1 MNAFVFPGQGSQ
13 HLGMGADMYNS
24 NQKAQQIFEDANEIL
39 GFKITDIMFG
49 EDQEALKQTNI
60 TQPAIYIHS
69 MVTALIANKFF
80 KPDAV
85 AGHSLGEFTALAAAN
100 YISFEDG
107 LTLVQKR
114 AVAMQEACEKN
125 ESSMAAI
132 VGLEDKIVED
142 VCLESKETLVAAN
155 YNCPGQIV
163 ISGTI
168 NAVNLACTKLTEL
181 GARRALVLPVRG
193 AFHSP
198 LMKSAE
204 ESLSK
209 AINSIQFK
217 EGTCPIYQN
226 ITGMPYTDI
235 EKIKQNLVNQLTNS
249 VKWTQTMENMKLNGL
264 TSVTEVGPG
273 KVIQGLFKR
282 ISRDLETK
290 SLHQLIVQK
299 LS

>member
-13 HLGMGADMYNS
+13 HLGMGADLYNS
-24 NQKAQQIFEDANEIL
+24 NHKAQQIFEDANEIL

-49 EDQEALKQTNI
+49 EDQEALKETNI

-69 MVTALIANKFF
+69 MVIAIIANKFF
-80 KPDAV
+80 KPNAV

-107 LTLVQKR
+107 LRLVQKR
-114 AVAMQEACEKN
+114 AIAMQEACEKN

-132 VGLEDKIVED
+132 VGLDDNIVED
-142 VCLESKETLVAAN
+142 VCSESKETLVAAN
-155 YNCPGQIV
+155 YNCAGQIV

-168 NAVNLACTKLTEL
+168 NAVNVACNKLTEL

-209 AINSIQFK
+209 AINNIQFK

-235 EKIKQNLVNQLTNS
+235 EEIKQNLVNQLTSS

-264 TSVTEVGPG
+264 ASVTEVGPG
-273 KVIQGLFKR
+273 KVLQGLFKK

-290 SLHQLIVQK
+290 SLHQLIV
-299 LS
+299 

>member
-13 HLGMGADMYNS
+13 HLGMGADLYKS

-69 MVTALIANKFF
+69 MVIALIADKFF
-80 KPDAV
+80 KPNAV

-107 LTLVQKR
+107 LRLVHKR
-114 AVAMQEACEKN
+114 AIAMQEACEKN

-132 VGLEDKIVED
+132 VGLDDNIVED
-142 VCLESKETLVAAN
+142 VCSQSKETLVAAN

-168 NAVNLACTKLTEL
+168 NAVNIACNKLTEL

-209 AINSIQFK
+209 AINNIQFK

-235 EKIKQNLVNQLTNS
+235 EEIKQNLVNQLTSS

-264 TSVTEVGPG
+264 ASVTEVGPG
-273 KVIQGLFKR
+273 KVLQGLFKR

-290 SLHQLIVQK
+290 SLHQLII
-299 LS
+299 

>member
-13 HLGMGADMYNS
+13 HLGMGADLYNS
-24 NQKAQQIFEDANEIL
+24 NHKAQQIFEDANEIL

-49 EDQEALKQTNI
+49 EDQEALKQTDI

-69 MVTALIANKFF
+69 MVTALIADKFF

-107 LTLVQKR
+107 LRLVQKR

-132 VGLEDKIVED
+132 VGLEDKIVEN

-168 NAVNLACTKLTEL
+168 NAVNLACNKLTEL

-209 AINSIQFK
+209 AINNIQFK

-235 EKIKQNLVNQLTNS
+235 EEIKQNLVNQLTSS

-264 TSVTEVGPG
+264 ASVTEVGPG
-273 KVIQGLFKR
+273 KVLQGLFKR

-290 SLHQLIVQK
+290 SLHQLIV
-299 LS
+299 

>member
-13 HLGMGADMYNS
+13 HLGMGADLYNS
-24 NQKAQQIFEDANEIL
+24 NHKAQQIFEDANEIL
-39 GFKITDIMFG
+39 GFKITDLMFG
-49 EDQEALKQTNI
+49 EDQEALKETNI

-69 MVTALIANKFF
+69 MVIAIIANKFF
-80 KPDAV
+80 KPNAV

-107 LTLVQKR
+107 LRLVQKR
-114 AVAMQEACEKN
+114 AIAMQEACEKN

-132 VGLEDKIVED
+132 VGLDDNIVED
-142 VCLESKETLVAAN
+142 VCSESKETLVAAN
-155 YNCPGQIV
+155 YNCAGQIV

-168 NAVNLACTKLTEL
+168 NAVNVACNKLTEL

-209 AINSIQFK
+209 AINNIQFK

-235 EKIKQNLVNQLTNS
+235 EEIKQNLVNQLTSS
-249 VKWTQTMENMKLNGL
+249 VKWTHTMENMKLNGL
-264 TSVTEVGPG
+264 ASVTEVGPG
-273 KVIQGLFKR
+273 KVLQGLFKK

-290 SLHQLIVQK
+290 SLHQLIV
-299 LS
+299 

>member
-1 MNAFVFPGQGSQ
+1 MNVFVFPGQGSQ
-13 HLGMGADMYNS
+13 HLGMGADLYNS
-24 NQKAQQIFEDANEIL
+24 NHKAQQIFEDANEIL

-107 LTLVQKR
+107 LRLVQKR
-114 AVAMQEACEKN
+114 ALAMQEACEKN

-132 VGLEDKIVED
+132 VGLDDNIVED
-142 VCLESKETLVAAN
+142 VCSQSKETLVAAN

-168 NAVNLACTKLTEL
+168 NAVNIACNKLTEL

-209 AINSIQFK
+209 AINNIQFK

-235 EKIKQNLVNQLTNS
+235 EEIKQNLVNQLTSS

-264 TSVTEVGPG
+264 ASVTEVGPG
-273 KVIQGLFKR
+273 KVLQGLFKR

-290 SLHQLIVQK
+290 SLHQLIV
-299 LS
+299 

>member
-1 MNAFVFPGQGSQ
+1 MNVFVFPGQGSQ
-13 HLGMGADMYNS
+13 HLGMGADLYNS
-24 NQKAQQIFEDANEIL
+24 NHKAQQIFEDANEIL

-69 MVTALIANKFF
+69 MVIALIADKFF
-80 KPDAV
+80 KPNAV

-107 LTLVQKR
+107 LRLVYKR
-114 AVAMQEACEKN
+114 AIAMQEACEKN

-132 VGLEDKIVED
+132 VGLDDNIVED
-142 VCLESKETLVAAN
+142 VCSQSKETLVAAN

-168 NAVNLACTKLTEL
+168 NAVNIACNKLTEL

-209 AINSIQFK
+209 AINNIQFK

-226 ITGMPYTDI
+226 ITGMPYTNI
-235 EKIKQNLVNQLTNS
+235 EEIKQNLVNQLTSS

-264 TSVTEVGPG
+264 ASVTEVGPG
-273 KVIQGLFKR
+273 KVLQGLFKR

-290 SLHQLIVQK
+290 SLHQLIV
-299 LS
+299 

>member
-1 MNAFVFPGQGSQ
+1 M
-13 HLGMGADMYNS
+13 
-24 NQKAQQIFEDANEIL
+24 I
-39 GFKITDIMFG
+39 
-49 EDQEALKQTNI
+49 
-60 TQPAIYIHS
+60 
-69 MVTALIANKFF
+69 ALIADKFF
-80 KPDAV
+80 KPNAV

-107 LTLVQKR
+107 LRLVHKR
-114 AVAMQEACEKN
+114 AIAMQEACEKN

-132 VGLEDKIVED
+132 VGLDDNTVED
-142 VCLESKETLVAAN
+142 VCSQSKETLVAAN

-168 NAVNLACTKLTEL
+168 NAVNIACNKLTEL

-209 AINSIQFK
+209 AINNIQFK

-226 ITGMPYTDI
+226 ITGMPYPDI
-235 EKIKQNLVNQLTNS
+235 EEIKQNLVNQLTSS

-264 TSVTEVGPG
+264 ASVTEVGPG
-273 KVIQGLFKR
+273 KVLQGLFKR

-290 SLHQLIVQK
+290 SLHQLIV
-299 LS
+299 

>member
-13 HLGMGADMYNS
+13 HLGMGADLYNS

-69 MVTALIANKFF
+69 MVIALIADKFF
-80 KPDAV
+80 KPNAV

-107 LTLVQKR
+107 LRLVQKR
-114 AVAMQEACEKN
+114 AIAMQEACEKN

-132 VGLEDKIVED
+132 VGLDDNIVEG
-142 VCLESKETLVAAN
+142 VCSQSKETLVAAN

-168 NAVNLACTKLTEL
+168 NAVNIACNKLTEL

-209 AINSIQFK
+209 AINNIQFK

-235 EKIKQNLVNQLTNS
+235 EEIKQNLVNQLTSS

-264 TSVTEVGPG
+264 ASVTEVGPG
-273 KVIQGLFKR
+273 KVLQGLFKR

-290 SLHQLIVQK
+290 SLHQLIV
-299 LS
+299 

>member
-1 MNAFVFPGQGSQ
+1 MNVFVFPGQGSQ
-13 HLGMGADMYNS
+13 HLGMGADLYNS
-24 NQKAQQIFEDANEIL
+24 NHKAQQIFEDANEIL

-69 MVTALIANKFF
+69 MVIALIADKFF
-80 KPDAV
+80 KPNAV

-107 LTLVQKR
+107 LRLVQKR
-114 AVAMQEACEKN
+114 ALAMQEACEKN

-142 VCLESKETLVAAN
+142 VCLQSKETLVAAN

-168 NAVNLACTKLTEL
+168 NAVNLACNKLTEL

-209 AINSIQFK
+209 AINNIQFK

-235 EKIKQNLVNQLTNS
+235 EEIKQNLVNQLTSS

-264 TSVTEVGPG
+264 ASVTEVGPG
-273 KVIQGLFKR
+273 KVLQGLFKR

-290 SLHQLIVQK
+290 SLHQLIV
-299 LS
+299 

>member
-13 HLGMGADMYNS
+13 HLGMGADLYNS

-107 LTLVQKR
+107 LRLVQKR
-114 AVAMQEACEKN
+114 ALAMQEACEKN

-142 VCLESKETLVAAN
+142 VCLQSKETLVAAN

-168 NAVNLACTKLTEL
+168 NAVNLACNKLTEL

-209 AINSIQFK
+209 AINGIQFK

-235 EKIKQNLVNQLTNS
+235 EKIKHNLVNQLTSS

-290 SLHQLIVQK
+290 SLHQLIV
-299 LS
+299 

>member
-13 HLGMGADMYNS
+13 HLGMGADLYNS

-107 LTLVQKR
+107 LRLVQKR

-142 VCLESKETLVAAN
+142 VCLQSKETLVAAN

-168 NAVNLACTKLTEL
+168 NAVNLACNKLTEL

-235 EKIKQNLVNQLTNS
+235 EKIKHNLVNQLTSS

-290 SLHQLIVQK
+290 SLHQLIV
-299 LS
+299 

>member
-13 HLGMGADMYNS
+13 HIGMGADLYNS
-24 NQKAQQIFEDANEIL
+24 SQKAQQIFEDANEIL

-49 EDQEALKQTNI
+49 QDQEALKQTNI

-69 MVTALIANKFF
+69 IVIAQIANKFF
-80 KPDAV
+80 KPNAV
-85 AGHSLGEFTALAAAN
+85 AGHSLGEFTALAAAK

-107 LTLVQKR
+107 LRLVQKR
-114 AVAMQEACEKN
+114 AIAMQEACEKT

-142 VCLESKETLVAAN
+142 VCFQSEEILVAAN

-163 ISGTI
+163 ISGTTKAI
-168 NAVNLACTKLTEL
+168 NIACNKLTEL
-181 GARRALVLPVRG
+181 GARRALTLPVRG

-209 AINSIQFK
+209 AINNIQFK
-217 EGTCPIYQN
+217 KGTCPIYQN

-235 EKIKQNLVNQLTNS
+235 EIIKRNLVNQLTNS

-273 KVIQGLFKR
+273 KVLQGLFKR
-282 ISRDLETK
+282 ISRDTETK
-290 SLHQLIVQK
+290 SLHQLIV
-299 LS
+299 

>member
-13 HLGMGADMYNS
+13 YIGMGSDLYNS
-24 NQKAQQIFEDANEIL
+24 SQKAQQIFEDANEIL
-39 GFKITDIMFG
+39 GFKLTDIMFG
-49 EDQEALKQTNI
+49 QDQEALKQTNI
-60 TQPAIYIHS
+60 TQPAIYVHS
-69 MVTALIANKFF
+69 MVIAQIANKFF
-80 KPDAV
+80 KPNAV

-107 LTLVQKR
+107 LRLVQKR
-114 AVAMQEACEKN
+114 AIAMQEACEKT

-132 VGLEDKIVED
+132 VGLDDKIVED
-142 VCLESKETLVAAN
+142 VCLQSEEILVAAN

-163 ISGTI
+163 ISGTTKAI
-168 NAVNLACTKLTEL
+168 NIACNKLTEL
-181 GARRALVLPVRG
+181 GARRALILPVRG

-209 AINSIQFK
+209 AINNIQFK

-226 ITGMPYTDI
+226 ITGMPHTDI

-249 VKWTQTMENMKLNGL
+249 VKWTQTMENMKLDGL

-273 KVIQGLFKR
+273 KVLQGLFKR
-282 ISRDLETK
+282 TSRDTETK
-290 SLHQLIVQK
+290 SLHQLIV
-299 LS
+299 

>member
-1 MNAFVFPGQGSQ
+1 MNVFVFPGQGSQ
-13 HLGMGADMYNS
+13 HLGMGADLYNS

-69 MVTALIANKFF
+69 MVIALIADKFF
-80 KPDAV
+80 KPNAV

-107 LTLVQKR
+107 LRLVHKR
-114 AVAMQEACEKN
+114 AIAMQEACEKN

-132 VGLEDKIVED
+132 VGLDDNIVEG
-142 VCLESKETLVAAN
+142 VCSQSKETLVAAN

-168 NAVNLACTKLTEL
+168 NAVNIACNKLTEL

-209 AINSIQFK
+209 AINNTQFK

-235 EKIKQNLVNQLTNS
+235 EEIKQNLVNQLTSS
-249 VKWTQTMENMKLNGL
+249 VKWTQTMENMKINGL
-264 TSVTEVGPG
+264 ASVTEVGPG
-273 KVIQGLFKR
+273 KVLQGLFKR

-290 SLHQLIVQK
+290 SLHQLIV
-299 LS
+299 

>member
-13 HLGMGADMYNS
+13 HLGMGADLYNS

-69 MVTALIANKFF
+69 MVIALIANKFF

-85 AGHSLGEFTALAAAN
+85 AGHSLGEFTALTAAN

-107 LTLVQKR
+107 LRLVQKR

-132 VGLEDKIVED
+132 VGLEDKIVEE
-142 VCLESKETLVAAN
+142 VCLQSKETLVAAN

-168 NAVNLACTKLTEL
+168 NAVNLACNKLTEL

-235 EKIKQNLVNQLTNS
+235 EKIKHNLVNQLTSS

-290 SLHQLIVQK
+290 SLHQLIV
-299 LS
+299 

>member
-142 VCLESKETLVAAN
+142 VCLQSKETLVAAN

-168 NAVNLACTKLTEL
+168 NAVNLACNKLTEL

-235 EKIKQNLVNQLTNS
+235 EKIKHNLVNQLTSS

-290 SLHQLIVQK
+290 SLHQLIV
-299 LS
+299 

>member
-1 MNAFVFPGQGSQ
+1 MNVFVFPGQGSQ
-13 HLGMGADMYNS
+13 HLGMGADLYNS
-24 NQKAQQIFEDANEIL
+24 NHKAQQIFEDANEIL

-69 MVTALIANKFF
+69 MVIALIADKFF
-80 KPDAV
+80 KPNAV

-107 LTLVQKR
+107 LRLVQKR
-114 AVAMQEACEKN
+114 AIAMQEACEKN

-132 VGLEDKIVED
+132 VGLDDNIVED
-142 VCLESKETLVAAN
+142 VCSQSKETLVAAN

-168 NAVNLACTKLTEL
+168 NAVNIACNKLTEL

-209 AINSIQFK
+209 AINNIQFK

-235 EKIKQNLVNQLTNS
+235 EEIKQNLVNQLTSS
-249 VKWTQTMENMKLNGL
+249 VKWTQTMENMKINGL
-264 TSVTEVGPG
+264 ASVTEVGPG
-273 KVIQGLFKR
+273 KVLQGLFKR

-290 SLHQLIVQK
+290 SLHQLII
-299 LS
+299 

>member
-13 HLGMGADMYNS
+13 HLGMGADLYNS

-69 MVTALIANKFF
+69 MVIALIADKFF
-80 KPDAV
+80 KPNAV

-107 LTLVQKR
+107 LRLVYKR
-114 AVAMQEACEKN
+114 AIAMQEACEKN

-132 VGLEDKIVED
+132 VGLDDNTVED
-142 VCLESKETLVAAN
+142 VCSQSKETLVAAN

-168 NAVNLACTKLTEL
+168 NAVNIACNKLTEL

-209 AINSIQFK
+209 AINNIQFK

-235 EKIKQNLVNQLTNS
+235 EEIKQNLVNQLTSS

-264 TSVTEVGPG
+264 ASVTEVGPG
-273 KVIQGLFKR
+273 KVLQGLFKR

-290 SLHQLIVQK
+290 SLHQLIV
-299 LS
+299 

>member
-1 MNAFVFPGQGSQ
+1 MNVFVFPGQGSQ
-13 HLGMGADMYNS
+13 HLGMGADLYNS
-24 NQKAQQIFEDANEIL
+24 NHKAQQIFEDANEIL

-69 MVTALIANKFF
+69 MVIALIADKFF
-80 KPDAV
+80 KPNAV

-107 LTLVQKR
+107 LRLVHKR
-114 AVAMQEACEKN
+114 AIAMQEACEKN

-132 VGLEDKIVED
+132 VGLDDNIVED
-142 VCLESKETLVAAN
+142 VCSQSKETLVAAN

-168 NAVNLACTKLTEL
+168 NAVNIACNKLTEL

-209 AINSIQFK
+209 AINNIQFK

-235 EKIKQNLVNQLTNS
+235 EEIKQNLVNQLTSS

-264 TSVTEVGPG
+264 ASVTEVGPG
-273 KVIQGLFKR
+273 KVLQGLFKR
-282 ISRDLETK
+282 VSRDLETK
-290 SLHQLIVQK
+290 SLHQLIV
-299 LS
+299 

>member
-13 HLGMGADMYNS
+13 HLGMGADLYNS
-24 NQKAQQIFEDANEIL
+24 NQKAQQVFEDANEIL

-107 LTLVQKR
+107 LRLVQKR
-114 AVAMQEACEKN
+114 ALAMQEACEKN

-142 VCLESKETLVAAN
+142 VCLQSKETLVAAN

-168 NAVNLACTKLTEL
+168 NAVNLACNKLTEL

-209 AINSIQFK
+209 AINGIQFK

-226 ITGMPYTDI
+226 ITGMPCKDI
-235 EKIKQNLVNQLTNS
+235 EVIKQNLVNQLTS
-249 VKWTQTMENMKLNGL
+249 PVKWTQTMENMKLNGL
-264 TSVTEVGPG
+264 ASVTEVGPG
-273 KVIQGLFKR
+273 KVLQGLFKR

-290 SLHQLIVQK
+290 SLHQLIV
-299 LS
+299 

>member
-13 HLGMGADMYNS
+13 HLGMGADLYNS

-69 MVTALIANKFF
+69 MVIALIADKFF
-80 KPDAV
+80 KPNAV

-107 LTLVQKR
+107 LRLVQKR
-114 AVAMQEACEKN
+114 ALAMQEACEKN

-142 VCLESKETLVAAN
+142 VCLQSKETLVAAN

-168 NAVNLACTKLTEL
+168 NAVNLACNKLTEL

-209 AINSIQFK
+209 AINGIQFK

-235 EKIKQNLVNQLTNS
+235 EKIKHNLVNQLTSS

-290 SLHQLIVQK
+290 SLHQLIV
-299 LS
+299 

>member
-13 HLGMGADMYNS
+13 HLGMGADLYNS

-69 MVTALIANKFF
+69 MVIALIADKFF
-80 KPDAV
+80 KPNAV

-107 LTLVQKR
+107 LRLVQKR
-114 AVAMQEACEKN
+114 AIAMQEACEKN

-132 VGLEDKIVED
+132 VGLDDNTVED
-142 VCLESKETLVAAN
+142 VCSQSKETLVAAN

-168 NAVNLACTKLTEL
+168 NAVNIACNKLTEL

-209 AINSIQFK
+209 AINNIQFK

-235 EKIKQNLVNQLTNS
+235 EEIKQNLVNQLTSS

-264 TSVTEVGPG
+264 ASVTEVGPG
-273 KVIQGLFKR
+273 KVLQGLFKR

-290 SLHQLIVQK
+290 SLHQLIV
-299 LS
+299 

>member
-13 HLGMGADMYNS
+13 HLGMGADLYNS

-107 LTLVQKR
+107 LRLVQKR
-114 AVAMQEACEKN
+114 AIAMQEACEKN

-132 VGLEDKIVED
+132 VGLEDKIVEE
-142 VCLESKETLVAAN
+142 VCLQSKETLVAAN

-168 NAVNLACTKLTEL
+168 NAVNLACNKLTEL

-226 ITGMPYTDI
+226 ITGTPYTDI
-235 EKIKQNLVNQLTNS
+235 EKIKHNLVNQLTSS

-290 SLHQLIVQK
+290 SLHQLIV
-299 LS
+299 

>member
-1 MNAFVFPGQGSQ
+1 MNVFVFPGQGSQ
-13 HLGMGADMYNS
+13 HLGMGADLYNS
-24 NQKAQQIFEDANEIL
+24 NHKAQQIFEDANEIL

-69 MVTALIANKFF
+69 MVIALIADKFF
-80 KPDAV
+80 KPNAV

-107 LTLVQKR
+107 LRLVHKR
-114 AVAMQEACEKN
+114 AIAMQEACEKN

-132 VGLEDKIVED
+132 VGLDDNIVED
-142 VCLESKETLVAAN
+142 VCSQSKETLVAAN

-168 NAVNLACTKLTEL
+168 NAVNIACNKLTEL

-209 AINSIQFK
+209 AINNIQFK

-235 EKIKQNLVNQLTNS
+235 EEIKQNLVNQLTSS

-264 TSVTEVGPG
+264 ASVTEVGPG
-273 KVIQGLFKR
+273 KVLQGLFKR

-290 SLHQLIVQK
+290 SLHQLIV
-299 LS
+299 

>member
-1 MNAFVFPGQGSQ
+1 MNVFVFPGQGSQ
-13 HLGMGADMYNS
+13 HLGMGADLYNS
-24 NQKAQQIFEDANEIL
+24 NHKAQQIFEDANEIL

-60 TQPAIYIHS
+60 TQPAIFIHS
-69 MVTALIANKFF
+69 IVIALVADKFF
-80 KPDAV
+80 KPNAV

-107 LTLVQKR
+107 LRLVQKR
-114 AVAMQEACEKN
+114 AIAMQEACEKN

-132 VGLEDKIVED
+132 VGLDDNIVED
-142 VCLESKETLVAAN
+142 VCSQSKETLVAAN

-168 NAVNLACTKLTEL
+168 NAVNIACNKLTEL

-209 AINSIQFK
+209 AINNIQFK

-235 EKIKQNLVNQLTNS
+235 EEIKQNLVNQLTSS
-249 VKWTQTMENMKLNGL
+249 VKWTHTMENMKLNGL
-264 TSVTEVGPG
+264 ASVTEVGPG
-273 KVIQGLFKR
+273 KVLQGLFKR

-290 SLHQLIVQK
+290 SLHQLIV
-299 LS
+299 

>member
-1 MNAFVFPGQGSQ
+1 MSLGILFPGQGSQ
-13 HLGMGADMYNS
+13 HLGMGADLYNS

-69 MVTALIANKFF
+69 MVIALIADKFF
-80 KPDAV
+80 KPNAV

-107 LTLVQKR
+107 LRLVYKR
-114 AVAMQEACEKN
+114 AIAMQEACEKN

-132 VGLEDKIVED
+132 VGLDDNTVED
-142 VCLESKETLVAAN
+142 VCSQSKETLVAAN

-168 NAVNLACTKLTEL
+168 NAVNIACNILTEL

-209 AINSIQFK
+209 AINNIQFK

-235 EKIKQNLVNQLTNS
+235 EEIKQNLVNQLTSS

-264 TSVTEVGPG
+264 ASVTEVGPG
-273 KVIQGLFKR
+273 KVLQGLFKR

-290 SLHQLIVQK
+290 SLHQLIV
-299 LS
+299 

>member
-1 MNAFVFPGQGSQ
+1 MNVFVFPGQGSQ
-13 HLGMGADMYNS
+13 HLGMGADLYNS

-69 MVTALIANKFF
+69 MVIALIADKFF
-80 KPDAV
+80 KPNAV

-107 LTLVQKR
+107 LRLVHKR
-114 AVAMQEACEKN
+114 AIAMQEACEKN

-132 VGLEDKIVED
+132 VGLDDNIVED
-142 VCLESKETLVAAN
+142 VCSQSKETLVAAN

-168 NAVNLACTKLTEL
+168 NAVNIACNKLTEL

-209 AINSIQFK
+209 AINNIQFK

-226 ITGMPYTDI
+226 ITGMPCKDI
-235 EKIKQNLVNQLTNS
+235 EVIKQNLVNQLTS
-249 VKWTQTMENMKLNGL
+249 PVKWTQTMENMKLNGL
-264 TSVTEVGPG
+264 ASVTEVGPG
-273 KVIQGLFKR
+273 KVLQGLFKR

-290 SLHQLIVQK
+290 SLHQLIV
-299 LS
+299 

>member
-1 MNAFVFPGQGSQ
+1 MNVFVFPGQGSQ
-13 HLGMGADMYNS
+13 HPGMGADLYNS
-24 NQKAQQIFEDANEIL
+24 NRKAQQIFEDANEIL

-69 MVTALIANKFF
+69 MVIALIADKFF
-80 KPDAV
+80 KPNAV

-107 LTLVQKR
+107 LRLVQKR
-114 AVAMQEACEKN
+114 ATAMQEACEKN

-132 VGLEDKIVED
+132 VGLDDNTVED
-142 VCLESKETLVAAN
+142 VCSQSKETLVAAN

-168 NAVNLACTKLTEL
+168 NAVNIACNKLTEL

-209 AINSIQFK
+209 AINNIQFK

-235 EKIKQNLVNQLTNS
+235 EEIKQNLVNQLTSS

-264 TSVTEVGPG
+264 ASVTEVGPG
-273 KVIQGLFKR
+273 KVLQGLFKR

-290 SLHQLIVQK
+290 SLHQLIV
-299 LS
+299 

>member
-13 HLGMGADMYNS
+13 HLGMGADLYNS

-107 LTLVQKR
+107 LILVQKR
-114 AVAMQEACEKN
+114 ALAMQEACEKN

-142 VCLESKETLVAAN
+142 VCLQSKETLVAAN

-168 NAVNLACTKLTEL
+168 NAVNLACNKLTEL

-209 AINSIQFK
+209 AINGIQFK

-226 ITGMPYTDI
+226 ITGMSYTDI
-235 EKIKQNLVNQLTNS
+235 EKIKQNLVNQLTSS

-273 KVIQGLFKR
+273 KVLQGLFKR

-290 SLHQLIVQK
+290 SLHQLIV
-299 LS
+299 

>member
-13 HLGMGADMYNS
+13 HLGMGADLYNS
-24 NQKAQQIFEDANEIL
+24 NQKAQQVFEDANEIL

-69 MVTALIANKFF
+69 MVIALIADKFF
-80 KPDAV
+80 KPNAV

-107 LTLVQKR
+107 LRLVQKR
-114 AVAMQEACEKN
+114 AIAMQEACEKN

-132 VGLEDKIVED
+132 VGLDDNIVEG
-142 VCLESKETLVAAN
+142 VCSQSKETLVAAN

-168 NAVNLACTKLTEL
+168 NAVNIACNKLTEL

-209 AINSIQFK
+209 AINNIQFK

-235 EKIKQNLVNQLTNS
+235 EEIKQNLVNQLTS
-249 VKWTQTMENMKLNGL
+249 PVKWTQTMENMRLNGL
-264 TSVTEVGPG
+264 ASVTEVGPG
-273 KVIQGLFKR
+273 KVLQGLFKR

-290 SLHQLIVQK
+290 SLHQLIV
-299 LS
+299 

>member
-13 HLGMGADMYNS
+13 HLGMGADLYNS

-107 LTLVQKR
+107 LRLVQKR
-114 AVAMQEACEKN
+114 ALAMQEACEKN

-142 VCLESKETLVAAN
+142 VCLQSKETLVAAN

-168 NAVNLACTKLTEL
+168 NAVNLACNKLTEL

-209 AINSIQFK
+209 AINGIQFK

-235 EKIKQNLVNQLTNS
+235 EKIKHNLVNQLTSS

-290 SLHQLIVQK
+290 NLHQLIV
-299 LS
+299 

>member
-1 MNAFVFPGQGSQ
+1 MNVFVFPGQGSQ
-13 HLGMGADMYNS
+13 HLGMGADLYNS
-24 NQKAQQIFEDANEIL
+24 NHKAQQIFEDANEIL

-69 MVTALIANKFF
+69 MVIALIADKFF
-80 KPDAV
+80 KPNAV

-107 LTLVQKR
+107 LRLVYKR
-114 AVAMQEACEKN
+114 AIAMQEACEKN

-132 VGLEDKIVED
+132 VGLDDNIVED
-142 VCLESKETLVAAN
+142 VCSQSKETLVAAN

-168 NAVNLACTKLTEL
+168 NAVNIACNKLTEL

-209 AINSIQFK
+209 AINNTQFK

-235 EKIKQNLVNQLTNS
+235 EEIKQNLVNQLTSS

-264 TSVTEVGPG
+264 ASVTEVGPG
-273 KVIQGLFKR
+273 KVLQGLFKR

-290 SLHQLIVQK
+290 SLHQLIV
-299 LS
+299 

>member
-13 HLGMGADMYNS
+13 HLGMGADLYNS
-24 NQKAQQIFEDANEIL
+24 NHKAQQIFEDANEIL

-49 EDQEALKQTNI
+49 EDQEALKETNI

-69 MVTALIANKFF
+69 MVIAIIANKFF
-80 KPDAV
+80 KPNAV

-107 LTLVQKR
+107 LRLVQKR
-114 AVAMQEACEKN
+114 AIAMQEACEKN

-132 VGLEDKIVED
+132 VGLDDNIVED
-142 VCLESKETLVAAN
+142 VCSESKETLVAAN
-155 YNCPGQIV
+155 YNCAGQIV

-168 NAVNLACTKLTEL
+168 NAVNVACNKLTEL

-209 AINSIQFK
+209 AINNIQFK

-235 EKIKQNLVNQLTNS
+235 EEIKQNLVNQLTSS
-249 VKWTQTMENMKLNGL
+249 VKWTHTMENMKLNGL
-264 TSVTEVGPG
+264 ASVTEVGPG
-273 KVIQGLFKR
+273 KVLQGLFKK

-290 SLHQLIVQK
+290 SLHQLIV
-299 LS
+299 

>member
-13 HLGMGADMYNS
+13 HLGMGADLYNS

-107 LTLVQKR
+107 LRLVQKR

-132 VGLEDKIVED
+132 VGLEDKIVEE
-142 VCLESKETLVAAN
+142 VCLQSKETLVAAN

-168 NAVNLACTKLTEL
+168 NAVNLACKKLTEL

-235 EKIKQNLVNQLTNS
+235 EKIKHNLVNQLTSS

-290 SLHQLIVQK
+290 SLHQLIV
-299 LS
+299 

>member
-13 HLGMGADMYNS
+13 HLGMGADLYNS

-107 LTLVQKR
+107 LRLVQKR
-114 AVAMQEACEKN
+114 AIAMQEACEKN

-132 VGLEDKIVED
+132 VGLEDKIVEE
-142 VCLESKETLVAAN
+142 VCLQSKETLVAAN

-168 NAVNLACTKLTEL
+168 NAVNLACKKLTEL
-181 GARRALVLPVRG
+181 GARRALALPVRG

-235 EKIKQNLVNQLTNS
+235 EKIKHNLVNQLTSS

-290 SLHQLIVQK
+290 SLHQLIV
-299 LS
+299 

>member
-13 HLGMGADMYNS
+13 HLGMGADLYNS

-107 LTLVQKR
+107 LRLVQKR

-142 VCLESKETLVAAN
+142 VCLQSKETLVAAN

-168 NAVNLACTKLTEL
+168 NAVNLACNKLTEL

-209 AINSIQFK
+209 AIKGIQFK

-235 EKIKQNLVNQLTNS
+235 EKIKHNLVNQLTSS
-249 VKWTQTMENMKLNGL
+249 VKWTQTMKNMKLNGL

-290 SLHQLIVQK
+290 SLHQLIV
-299 LS
+299 

>member
-1 MNAFVFPGQGSQ
+1 MNVFVFPGQGSQ
-13 HLGMGADMYNS
+13 HLGMGADLYNS
-24 NQKAQQIFEDANEIL
+24 NHKAQQIFEDANEIL

-60 TQPAIYIHS
+60 TQPAIFIHS
-69 MVTALIANKFF
+69 MVIALIADKFF
-80 KPDAV
+80 KPNAV

-107 LTLVQKR
+107 LRLVYKR
-114 AVAMQEACEKN
+114 AIAMQEACEKN

-132 VGLEDKIVED
+132 VGLDDNIVED
-142 VCLESKETLVAAN
+142 VCSQSKETLVAAN

-168 NAVNLACTKLTEL
+168 NAVNIACNKLTEL

-209 AINSIQFK
+209 AINNIQFK

-235 EKIKQNLVNQLTNS
+235 EEIKQNLVNQLTSS

-264 TSVTEVGPG
+264 ASVTEVGPG
-273 KVIQGLFKR
+273 KVLQGLFKR

-290 SLHQLIVQK
+290 SLHQLIV
-299 LS
+299 